1 MDDLISRFI
10 KHSDLHQSPMHADVM
25 REIGWEVD
33 GVAGSQLFY
42 RSLGPL
48 TIAKIQRP
56 KTLNLQ
62 WINRFRK
69 SHKTLTTYI
78 EPSLSI
84 SGLDKIKGFSVEP
97 FAHSC
102 TSLIDLLPSDAEII
116 KSFSQ
121 KTRYNIVH
129 TLKKD
134 QINIETIPLKDLTS
148 SQKEAFLDLHDTWS
162 KKKNV
167 VGYPLSLLNAIIK
180 CHKNTGDLHFCYL
193 DRELVGALLILYHDQ
208 VATYYAAFALYAG
221 YTTFAPTLLTW
232 SAIQTAK
239 LRGCEIFDF
248 GGIYDPR
255 YPKMYKR
262 WQGFTKFKSGFNP
275 TVVSYPPTTLQLF
288 W

>member
-1 MDDLISRFI
+1 
-10 KHSDLHQSPMHADVM
+10 MHADVM

-33 GVAGSQLFY
+33 SVAGSQLFY
-42 RSLGPL
+42 RPLGPL

-56 KTLNLQ
+56 KTLDLRS
-62 WINRFRK
+62 ISEFRK
-69 SHKTLTTYI
+69 SHKTFTTYI
-78 EPSLSI
+78 EP
-84 SGLDKIKGFSVEP
+84 GLNSPELGKIKGLLVEP

-102 TSLIDLLPSDAEII
+102 TSLIDLVPAESDIL

-129 TLKKD
+129 TLKKGE
-134 QINIETIPLKDLTS
+134 IKIKTIPLNELTTT
-148 SQKEAFLDLHDTWS
+148 QKKAFLYLHDTWS

-193 DRELVGALLILYHDQ
+193 GDELVGALLILYYDR
-208 VATYYAAFALYAG
+208 VATYYAAFALGSG
-221 YTTFAPTLLTW
+221 YSTFAPTLLTW

-239 LRGCEIFDF
+239 QRGCEIFDF